1 MKLSNDDSI
10 KIKHGKT
17 SKNSGG
23 YYYEGPR
30 GQQLYRDRPETYQQK
45 RSPKQRWNSIAFTY
59 AHQQIRQIWSNQQ
72 QIDQVTQEWQ
82 AAMRIGPSNQTYP
95 DAKGWKFAM
104 LQVDWKAEH
113 PFETWY
119 EQYLAEISQKAA
131 EKTASE
137 DTSDYMLRHQAEI
150 LEAQAAELRAQ
161 LAARHQQ

>member
-45 RSPKQRWNSIAFTY
+45 RSPKQRWNSLAFTY

-104 LQVDWKAEH
+104 LQGEENRTSFRNLVRTIPRRNIPESRGENC
-113 PFETWY
+113 FRGY
-119 EQYLAEISQKAA
+119 FRLY
-131 EKTASE
+131 ASPPSGNPRS
-137 DTSDYMLRHQAEI
+137 TSR
-150 LEAQAAELRAQ
+150 
-161 LAARHQQ
+161 